1 MRIKITF
8 ASFFLSMIFSLLMQE
23 AFAGNPIQAGDSS
36 EINRKRMTGLIAG
49 GVLLY
54 GGSMTGLYHLWY
66 KDFTRDKFHFIND
79 NDEWLQM
86 DKAGHS
92 VTAYYVGYLG
102 YEAMRWAGTCNT
114 KAAWYGGSLGFAYL
128 TVIEILD
135 GFSAGWGASGGDLIA
150 NGLGSAAFISQQLVW
165 NEQRILLKWSFHPT
179 DHAQYRPSLLG
190 NTIAERAIKDYNGQT
205 VWLSANIHSFL
216 QRDSKFPSW
225 LNVAFGYGADGMTG
239 ARSNPEFFEGNALPH
254 FERRRQFYLAPD
266 IDLTRIRTSSPFLNK
281 IFKTT
286 GFLKIPL
293 PAVEF
298 SKKGV
303 KFHPLYF

>member
-1 MRIKITF
+1 MRINITL
-8 ASFFLSMIFSLLMQE
+8 ASLFLSLIFSLLFQE
-23 AFAGNPIQAGDSS
+23 AKAADTIPSDNSPG
-36 EINRKRMTGLIAG
+36 INRKRMTGLIAG

-66 KDFTRDKFHFIND
+66 KDYARDTFHFIND
-79 NDEWLQM
+79 NNEWLQM

-92 VTAYYVGYLG
+92 FTAWYVGYLG
-102 YEAMRWAGTCNT
+102 YEAMRWAGAGNT
-114 KAAWYGGSLGFAYL
+114 EAACYGGSLGFAYL

-150 NGLGSAAFISQQLVW
+150 NGLGSAAFIGQQLVW
-165 NEQRILLKWSFHPT
+165 KEQRLLLKWSFHPT
-179 DHAQYRPSLLG
+179 EYAQYRPALLG

-205 VWLSANIHSFL
+205 VWVSANIHSFL
-216 QRDSKFPSW
+216 EKESGFPAW

-239 ARSNPEFFEGNALPH
+239 ARSNPDFYGGNALPH

-266 IDLTRIRTSSPFLNK
+266 IDLTRIKTSSPFLK
-281 IFKTT
+281 KVLKTA
-286 GFLKIPL
+286 GFLKVPL
-293 PAVEF
+293 PALEF